1 MLVGASG
8 GSETTAAAAGEVGIV
23 RRDPMAMKPFCG
35 YNFADYWTHWLSF
48 SSQSEKLPKIFH
60 VNWFR
65 KNDQGFIWPGF
76 GDNLRVL
83 EWIIN
88 RCQYNTEAIETPI
101 GFLPKPEDIDTSGLE
116 ITKESMDE
124 LLHVDKDQWLHEME
138 SIKEYFQEYGDRMP
152 QRLLD
157 EHGKVVKALEQSD

>member
-1 MLVGASG
+1 M
-8 GSETTAAAAGEVGIV
+8 
-23 RRDPMAMKPFCG
+23 
-35 YNFADYWTHWLSF
+35 
-48 SSQSEKLPKIFH
+48 
-60 VNWFR
+60 
-65 KNDQGFIWPGF
+65 
-76 GDNLRVL
+76 
-83 EWIIN
+83 
-88 RCQYNTEAIETPI
+88 
-101 GFLPKPEDIDTSGLE
+101 PKPEDIDTSGLE